1 MIQYL
6 SGIQQSRA
14 ELRPEKIVKTVYGIL
29 TDGLEFR
36 FFRLDSEDHLY
47 ISKLFAADF
56 EDESKD
62 YRSIDP
68 AEQYGT
74 DFTARYRFID
84 TIFEAAIKSSPH
96 TIPAK
101 TLPGTTLKWN
111 KSIGLSRGP
120 EILGPTRRTW
130 VLSEKD
136 FDKRPRSADSAQ
148 GRRAGNGRLEKRTGS
163 VKGEG
168 IRLERWATNT
178 QASDFDGVIPGG
190 QTPETTGGHQRLKN
204 PRTEQGVLKDK
215 SKCRPEPVQ
224 LAHVAV
230 VPEMDAVDPR
240 IMGGRIGWKTAT
252 EPPGPPT
259 RYYRE
264 RPILFLNSPSRAK
277 LHGPSLSLRT
287 AEGRQ

>member
-14 ELRPEKIVKTVYGIL
+14 GLRPEKIVKTVYGIL

-56 EDESKD
+56 EDESED

-101 TLPGTTLKWN
+101 ALPGTTLKWN

-130 VLSEKD
+130 VLREND
-136 FDKRPRSADSAQ
+136 FDKRPRSKAYNGTICPYR
-148 GRRAGNGRLEKRTGS
+148 GRPRAGTKLKRSNGHPKQTRL
-163 VKGEG
+163 
-168 IRLERWATNT
+168 
-178 QASDFDGVIPGG
+178 
-190 QTPETTGGHQRLKN
+190 
-204 PRTEQGVLKDK
+204 
-215 SKCRPEPVQ
+215 
-224 LAHVAV
+224 
-230 VPEMDAVDPR
+230 
-240 IMGGRIGWKTAT
+240 GR
-252 EPPGPPT
+252 
-259 RYYRE
+259 
-264 RPILFLNSPSRAK
+264 SRMSGDQEA
-277 LHGPSLSLRT
+277 RT
-287 AEGRQ
+287 AHRVVAPAMGDWKKELGL